1 MLIRKNKKTTK
12 RGSESRRIRE
22 QGEST
27 FDNIDER
34 DEYNLNNDNFKKRQ
48 ISSEE
53 ININSSSVDID
64 KLKVKKKGKK
74 GKAKNKKQ
82 EEMDN
87 TLIEFEKINKEKML
101 SGELADLMEEIE
113 TENKDFKK
121 NVFFSNFH
129 DLNNNLGIFDEV
141 EDIKKKQ
148 NENYIGIKDDQ
159 VSPFGLIDK
168 YTEKAQVLRKKK
180 K

>member
-12 RGSESRRIRE
+12 RGSESRRVRE

-64 KLKVKKKGKK
+64 KLKSKKKEKREK
-74 GKAKNKKQ
+74 QKTKNKKKW
-82 EEMDN
+82 
-87 TLIEFEKINKEKML
+87 TIL
-101 SGELADLMEEIE
+101 
-113 TENKDFKK
+113 
-121 NVFFSNFH
+121 
-129 DLNNNLGIFDEV
+129 
-141 EDIKKKQ
+141 
-148 NENYIGIKDDQ
+148 
-159 VSPFGLIDK
+159 
-168 YTEKAQVLRKKK
+168 
-180 K
+180 